1 MVKNI
6 IVLLLLLTSE
16 IAVASTSPVFLT
28 TSNVKHLSSPMAIP
42 DSLKRP
48 FDVKDYRLLL
58 DWRETFATKTARF
71 SGRNDIT
78 LQLTLVTPT
87 ILLDAADMII
97 DSISINEE
105 HLDTTPQPDQGEHL
119 SIPLAAKFQLTATD
133 ILLSIWY
140 HRVDETNRGMY
151 FYPKGT
157 FAGKPQGRDS
167 IFTLEDLAYTMSEP
181 LDAHYWMPC
190 MDLPYDKAES
200 QIFIIVP
207 NGITAASNGDLM
219 YKRPFDDS
227 SMIWRWKSDKPI
239 PTYLMVA
246 DASNFVQ
253 WGEAHQSSADPADT
267 VSLVYYAWPGD
278 YNDTSSAI
286 SAYNAHKAFSNTSD
300 IMTYFERK
308 YGHFP
313 YTKYGQVPVEPFDFG
328 GMEHQSLTTIHRG
341 WLQRKDY
348 QGIAHEMAH
357 QWFGDKVTCAT
368 WKDIWLNESFA
379 TYSEGLWYESWGG
392 YNWYI
397 STIRNFANT
406 YFFPPFYSTDTIPI
420 YGPPLDNIFN
430 VATTYDKGA
439 CVIHMLR
446 RLVGNDTLFYT
457 ALREYLNTFAF
468 SDATT
473 DDLKNFLST
482 RLGIDLTEYFDQWIY
497 DRLHPV
503 YDIGWGESA
512 ANVLHV
518 RISQTQDTRD
528 HFTMPVKLRL
538 YHGASIDT
546 VTMANN
552 QREQEFYY
560 WLSYTIDSVEFDDDA
575 IVLSEV
581 NLYQDPVLAVP
592 ASKTVAS
599 ELRVL
604 AIGDRINCELSQ
616 PAQNTE
622 AIEVYS
628 ILGSKVLTGTI
639 NAGESMASIPAGS
652 ITNGVYVVKIG
663 SLVSKVS
670 IVR

>member
-1 MVKNI
+1 MAKKI
-6 IVLLLLLTSE
+6 IVLLLLLASE
-16 IAVASTSPVFLT
+16 LAFATTSPVFLAT
-28 TSNVKHLSSPMAIP
+28 QNVKHLSHPLTIA

-48 FDVKDYRLLL
+48 FDVQSYRLQL

-71 SGRNDIT
+71 SGRNDII
-78 LQLTLVTPT
+78 LQLTSVTPT

-97 DSISINEE
+97 DSISINGE
-105 HLDTTPQPDQGEHL
+105 HLATDIQPDQDEHL
-119 SIPLAAKFQLTATD
+119 TIPLAANLQVTATN

-151 FYPKGT
+151 FFPKGT
-157 FAGKPQGRDS
+157 FDGKPQGRDS

-200 QIFIIVP
+200 DIFIIVP
-207 NGITAASNGDLM
+207 NGITAASNGALIE
-219 YKRPFDDS
+219 KRPFDAT
-227 SMIWRWKSDKPI
+227 SMRWHWKSDKPI
-239 PTYLMVA
+239 ATYLMVA
-246 DASNFVQ
+246 NASNFVQ
-253 WGEAHQSSADPADT
+253 WGEPHQSSADPADT

-286 SAYNAHKAFSNTSD
+286 SAYNAHKAYSNTSQ
-300 IMTYFERK
+300 IMSFFEAK

-348 QGIAHEMAH
+348 QGIAHEMGH

-368 WKDIWLNESFA
+368 WNDIWLNESFA
-379 TYSEGLWYESWGG
+379 TYCEGLWYESWGG

-446 RLVGNDTLFYT
+446 RLVGNDTLFYS
-457 ALREYLNTFAF
+457 AIRGYLNTFAF

-473 DDLKNFLST
+473 DDLKNFLSNSF
-482 RLGIDLTEYFDQWIY
+482 GIDLTEYFDQWIY
-497 DRLHPV
+497 DRLHPL
-503 YDIGWGESA
+503 YDIGWGQSA
-512 ANVLHV
+512 TNMLHV
-518 RISQTQDTRD
+518 RIKQTQETRD

-538 YHGASIDT
+538 CHGNSIDT

-552 QREQEFYY
+552 MRQQEFYY
-560 WLSYTIDSVEFDDDA
+560 WLSYTIDSVQFDDDA

-592 ASKTVAS
+592 ANKAITS
-599 ELRVL
+599 ELKVRTN
-604 AIGDRINCELSQ
+604 GDRITCELSQ
-616 PAQNTE
+616 PAQSAETVE
-622 AIEVYS
+622 IYS
-628 ILGSKVLTGTI
+628 MLGGKVLTGTI
-639 NAGESMASIPAGS
+639 NAGESLVSIPAQS
-652 ITNGVYVVKIG
+652 IANGVYVVKIG